1 MDSWAKDMVIL
12 GRFHKKNQ
20 SLIQLSAYE
29 IHESL
34 TFDEA
39 RITET
44 NTMYEH
50 RTLKG

>member
-1 MDSWAKDMVIL
+1 MIL
-12 GRFHKKNQ
+12 FGRFHKKKQ

>member
-12 GRFHKKNQ
+12 GRFHKKPITN
-20 SLIQLSAYE
+20 SALSIK

-44 NTMYEH
+44 NSMYEH

>member
-12 GRFHKKNQ
+12 GRFIKKQ
-20 SLIQLSAYE
+20 LLIQLSAYK

-50 RTLKG
+50 RPLKG